1 MSDDPTQNN
10 PLEPGAE
17 KAFQL
22 LADEFRESIGNAY
35 AFIEGRK
42 TTQTF
47 AAKTPEDLMKIF
59 VDRVRGA
66 NRGLRPNVYNRYQ
79 KIQEDVLAAVEQIR
93 KIPPS
98 EFVNPPMEKTVNTP
112 VDVEITVQEV
122 PEVPAPP
129 AGSPATA

>member
-1 MSDDPTQNN
+1 MSDDPKQND
-10 PLEPGAE
+10 PQVPEAE

-35 AFIEGRK
+35 VFIEGRK
-42 TTQTF
+42 TAQTF
-47 AAKTPEDLMKIF
+47 AAQTPEDLMKVF
-59 VDRVRGA
+59 VERVSGA
-66 NRGLRPNVYNRYQ
+66 KRGLRSNMYDRYQ
-79 KIQEDVLAAVEQIR
+79 KIRDDVLAAVEQIR

-98 EFVNPPMEKTVNTP
+98 AFVNPPMEKNVNTP